1 LVLKKIKGVKMSK
14 TVSEEIE
21 EKLKQLDFEPQL
33 KTKKLN
39 VLFMNKWII
48 LADGKSSHPK
58 HPTTY
63 VINEGK
69 FIDELEVRP
78 QETFAVMIAA
88 IAIRKRSQAG
98 DKKPQPFLHVSSMKE
113 EKNFWNIA
121 TPLYMRTFDEYEFDA
136 EVIGRIAG
144 TLFEQKV
151 PIEEIKKIL
160 IMDAS
165 AIIEKLG
172 MKFITQS
179 IYI

>member
-1 LVLKKIKGVKMSK
+1 MPK
-14 TVSEEIE
+14 TISEEIE

-33 KTKKLN
+33 KTGKLN
-39 VLFMNKWII
+39 VPFISKWII
-48 LADGKSSHPK
+48 LADGKSSHSK

-69 FIDELEVRP
+69 FLDESEARP
-78 QETFAVMIAA
+78 QETFAVIIAA

-121 TPLYMRTFDEYEFDA
+121 TPLWMKTGDEYEFDA

-144 TLFEQKV
+144 YLFEEKFLT
-151 PIEEIKKIL
+151 EEIKKII

-172 MKFITQS
+172 MEFVTKS